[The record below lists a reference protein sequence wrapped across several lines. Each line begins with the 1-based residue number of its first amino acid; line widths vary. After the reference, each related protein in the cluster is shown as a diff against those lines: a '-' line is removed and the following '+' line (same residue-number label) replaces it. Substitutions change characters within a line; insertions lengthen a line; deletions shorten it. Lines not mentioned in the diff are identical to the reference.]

1 MLPTCQFY
9 ILTPVSFLVLY
20 LHVYRCENV
29 SVTYMLV
36 AKKKKS
42 GLQNKQVEWPRPVQS
57 ELRVGSLKRPKH
69 GVHDER

>member
-1 MLPTCQFY
+1 MSCIYMY
-9 ILTPVSFLVLY
+9 I
-20 LHVYRCENV
+20 YRCENV

-36 AKKKKS
+36 AKKEKKS

-69 GVHDER
+69 AVHDER